1 MLGAIE
7 SKLPKKKVLTEA
19 QQGREGRRKLAESSL
34 ESFINLIHPKRM
46 LGNIHREVINWW
58 TRADA
63 KNHQLLL
70 LPRDHMKSALI
81 AYRVAWELTRDP
93 TLRVL
98 YISSTSNLAIKQLK
112 FIKDIFTS
120 DIYRLYWPDMINK
133 EEAKREKWTER
144 EISLDHPKRAE
155 WAIRDPSI
163 WTAGLTTNIVGMHC
177 DIAVLDDVV
186 VSNNAYQEDTREKI
200 KDQYS
205 LLSSIET
212 VNARE
217 WVVGTR
223 YHPKDLYSSLRE
235 MEIDEYDELGKVVRS
250 EPLFEDKEY
259 PVENIGDGTGEFLWP
274 RSQSPDGKWFGFNSE
289 ELAKKRAQYLN
300 KVHFRAQYYNDPN
313 DADSGA
319 ISRSLFQYYD
329 TNFLARRQGRWT
341 FKQDRLNVLAAVDF
355 AYSTGKK
362 SDSTSIVVIGVDSSQ
377 NFYVL
382 DIDRFKTD
390 KMSVY
395 FDHILKLYEKWG
407 FRQLRAE
414 VSVAQ
419 QVIVKDLKESYIRPL
434 GLSLSIDEYRPN
446 RMQGSKEERIAAVLE
461 PKYANRQI
469 WHYPSGNCQL
479 LEEELVFTNPAHD
492 DVKDAL
498 ASVIDFAQGKSPLN
512 SYIMQKEQTN
522 VYKFNS
528 RWGGVA

>member
-1 MLGAIE
+1 M
-7 SKLPKKKVLTEA
+7 PKKQLTEL
-19 QQGREGRRKLAESSL
+19 QQAREDKRKEAEGDL
-34 ESFINLIHPKRM
+34 EAFIKLIHPKRM
-46 LGNIHREVINWW
+46 LGNIHREVIQWW
-58 TRADA
+58 TRPDA

-81 AYRVAWELTRDP
+81 AYRVVWELTRDP

-98 YISSTSNLAIKQLK
+98 YISSTSNLATKQLK
-112 FIKDIFTS
+112 FIKDILTS
-120 DIYRLYWPDMINK
+120 DTYRAYWPDMVNK
-133 EEAKREKWTER
+133 EEQKREKWTER

-186 VSNNAYQEDTREKI
+186 VAGNAYQEDTREKI

-235 MEIDEYDELGKVVRS
+235 MEIDEYDELGRVIRS
-250 EPLFEDKEY
+250 EPLFEDKEHA
-259 PVENIGDGTGEFLWP
+259 VENLGDGTGEFLWP

-300 KVHFRAQYYNDPN
+300 KVHFRAQYYNNPN
-313 DADSGA
+313 DDDSGA
-319 ISRSLFQYYD
+319 ISRNLFQYYD
-329 TNFLARRQGRWT
+329 PAFLAPRGSHWF
-341 FKQDRLNVLAAVDF
+341 FKGARLNVFAAVDF

-362 SDSTSIVVIGVDSSQ
+362 SDSSAIVVVGVDGDK
-377 NFYVL
+377 NYYVL

-390 KMSVY
+390 KISDY
-395 FDHILKLYEKWG
+395 FNRILKLHEKWG
-407 FRQLRAE
+407 FRKIRAE

-419 QVIVKDLKESYIRPL
+419 QVIVKDIKESYIRPL
-434 GLSLSIDEYRPN
+434 GLALIVDEFRPS
-446 RMQGSKEERIAAVLE
+446 RVQGSKEERINAVLE

-469 WHYPSGNCQL
+469 WHYPGGNCGL
-479 LEEELVFTNPAHD
+479 LEEELIYTNPAHD
-492 DVKDAL
+492 DIKDAL
-498 ASVIDFAQGKSPLN
+498 AAAIDYATAPLGDHTHK
-512 SYIMQKEQTN
+512 KESNN
-522 VYKFNS
+522 VFKFHS